1 METAIVS
8 RAMVKTMDAH
18 ISTVGASSTKSVP
31 IGTMYGILPNVGN
44 SK

>member
-8 RAMVKTMDAH
+8 RAMVKIMDAH

-31 IGTMYGILPNVGN
+31 IGSVYGILPNVG
-44 SK
+44 SSE